1 VRDKLGSGS
10 TATVYRAFDPE
21 LEREVALKVPHAGSV
36 SGAPAR
42 ERFLNEARTLARLDH
57 PRIVSVFDAGSDGGT
72 PYLATSFIAGRT
84 LASCLKEDGPFPP
97 LQAAEIAAELADAL
111 SHAHGLGV
119 VHRDV
124 KPANV
129 LVANG
134 GSIHLTDFS
143 LSRSDPPDVAAKGL
157 LFGTPAYLAPEQ
169 TDENGAGADLAASD
183 QYSLGVVLYEMLCGR
198 PPFLGPPP
206 LLLYYARHDEPI
218 PPHDFRPGV
227 PLALERICLKAMDR
241 RPEGRYASCQA
252 LAGELRRWVK
262 RARARQSAF
271 GTVRRAAVWV
281 RRRPAAALSSFL
293 VVIGVVASTVLASAL
308 ITSTAL
314 APFSTVGRSA
324 DPHDRPVLIT
334 NHDRP

>member
-1 VRDKLGSGS
+1 
-10 TATVYRAFDPE
+10 
-21 LEREVALKVPHAGSV
+21 
-36 SGAPAR
+36 
-42 ERFLNEARTLARLDH
+42 
-57 PRIVSVFDAGSDGGT
+57 
-72 PYLATSFIAGRT
+72 
-84 LASCLKEDGPFPP
+84 
-97 LQAAEIAAELADAL
+97 
-111 SHAHGLGV
+111 
-119 VHRDV
+119 
-124 KPANV
+124 
-129 LVANG
+129 
-134 GSIHLTDFS
+134 
-143 LSRSDPPDVAAKGL
+143 
-157 LFGTPAYLAPEQ
+157 
-169 TDENGAGADLAASD
+169 
-183 QYSLGVVLYEMLCGR
+183 VLYEMLCGR